1 MGRAV
6 CSSQFPYILILVKRT
21 TGNLCW
27 YATLDKVMT
36 EDSFREEIKQELE
49 KLGLNKQEKN
59 KYVIDVFIDA
69 NP

>member
-1 MGRAV
+1 
-6 CSSQFPYILILVKRT
+6 
-21 TGNLCW
+21 
-27 YATLDKVMT
+27 MT

-59 KYVIDVFIDA
+59 KYVIDA